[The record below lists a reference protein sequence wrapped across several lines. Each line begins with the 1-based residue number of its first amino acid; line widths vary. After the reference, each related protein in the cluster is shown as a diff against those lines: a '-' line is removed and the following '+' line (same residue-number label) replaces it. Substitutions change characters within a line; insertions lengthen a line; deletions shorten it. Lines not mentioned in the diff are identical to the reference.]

1 MSVIRIIVIQFH
13 RTIRENTVLTV
24 IVHPIQIKIYLLY
37 LLTYLGRI
45 FILPGHKCGNIY
57 FTWSQVWD
65 KEKNSESHV
74 ELNFRSSDSVL

>member
-37 LLTYLGRI
+37 FTYLLGQD
-45 FILPGHKCGNIY
+45 IY
-57 FTWSQVWD
+57 FTLSQVWD
-65 KEKNSESHV
+65 
-74 ELNFRSSDSVL
+74 

>member
-1 MSVIRIIVIQFH
+1 MSVIRMIVIQFH

-24 IVHPIQIKIYLLY
+24 IVQLIQIKIYLLY
-37 LLTYLGRI
+37 FTYLLGQD
-45 FILPGHKCGNIY
+45 IY
-57 FTWSQVWD
+57 FTFSQVWD

>member
-37 LLTYLGRI
+37 LLTYLDEI
-45 FILPGHKCGNIY
+45 FILPCHKCGTKKKILSPMWN
-57 FTWSQVWD
+57 
-65 KEKNSESHV
+65 
-74 ELNFRSSDSVL
+74 

>member
-45 FILPGHKCGNIY
+45 FILPGHKCGTKKKILSPMWN
-57 FTWSQVWD
+57 
-65 KEKNSESHV
+65 
-74 ELNFRSSDSVL
+74 

>member
-13 RTIRENTVLTV
+13 RTIRENTVLNV

-37 LLTYLGRI
+37 FAYLLGQD
-45 FILPGHKCGNIY
+45 IY
-57 FTWSQVWD
+57 FTLSQVWD
-65 KEKNSESHV
+65 KEKNFESHV

>member
-24 IVHPIQIKIYLLY
+24 IVQLIQIKIYLLY
-37 LLTYLGRI
+37 FTYLLGRD
-45 FILPGHKCGNIY
+45 IY

-65 KEKNSESHV
+65 KEKNFESHV
-74 ELNFRSSDSVL
+74 EMNFRSSDSVL

>member
-24 IVHPIQIKIYLLY
+24 IVQLIQIKIYLLY
-37 LLTYLGRI
+37 FTYLLGQD
-45 FILPGHKCGNIY
+45 IY
-57 FTWSQVWD
+57 FTLSQVWG